1 MAAGGVLSS
10 GLGAESVAP
19 CGGGGGKAEPS
30 TEQNLNIKL
39 INERV
44 FAVIQNNLVSL
55 GKINH
60 TAHSFFT
67 SKSSVA

>member
-10 GLGAESVAP
+10 GLGAESIAP
-19 CGGGGGKAEPS
+19 CGGGGGKAEPTTDQS
-30 TEQNLNIKL
+30 LNIRM
-39 INERV
+39 INESV

-60 TAHSFFT
+60 TASSFFT